1 MKKYEQ
7 PKLMIIFFQNNI
19 HAGNDAGASLVP
31 TLKEATL
38 SQQVITRIYSK
49 DFQEIILFN

>member
-19 HAGNDAGASLVP
+19 HAANDAGASLVP